1 MAAQPQR
8 QQAHLLAH
16 GHGLVQVDRLHARL
30 GRPGQDLGGDAGQV
44 LGADGGH
51 EPGQEGG
58 QLGGRPRRARVGP
71 GGGAGQLPQ
80 VRGGPLVGAVLQE
93 PGEEQVAG
101 LEELQVLLGL
111 VGVVGQEP
119 VGLERQQRGRHDEEL
134 AGAPQVPVGAHVGD
148 ELVGDLGQGE
158 LGHVQAAAGDERQQ
172 QVEGPLELG
181 QGDGEAGDAPRPA
194 RPGGLVPGVRPGS
207 GAGAPDGAGRP
218 DRHRQATPPR
228 AMSSRARRR

>member
-1 MAAQPQR
+1 MTAQPQR

-16 GHGLVQVDRLHARL
+16 GHALVEVDRLHARL
-30 GRPGQDLGGDAGQV
+30 GRPGQDLGGDAGQI

-80 VRGGPLVGAVLQE
+80 SRGGPLVGAVLQE
-93 PGEEQVAG
+93 PGEEQVAS

-134 AGAPQVPVGAHVGD
+134 AGPPQIPIGAHMGD
-148 ELVGDLGQGE
+148 ELVGDLRQGE
-158 LGHVQAAAGDERQQ
+158 LGHIQAPARDERQQ

-194 RPGGLVPGVRPGS
+194 RSGALVPGVLLD
-207 GAGAPDGAGRP
+207 AGAPLGAGCP
-218 DRHRQATPPR
+218 GRHL
-228 AMSSRARRR
+228 RRRRRGR